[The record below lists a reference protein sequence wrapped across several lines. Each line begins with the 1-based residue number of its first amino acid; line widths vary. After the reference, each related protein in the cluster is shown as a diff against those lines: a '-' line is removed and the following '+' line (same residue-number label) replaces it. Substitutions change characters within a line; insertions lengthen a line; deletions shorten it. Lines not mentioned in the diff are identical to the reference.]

1 MKGQKFLDLLL
12 VNGFKETTL
21 KYDAD
26 RYSKSDLTNI
36 YNESQKRTFEKNH
49 FMITFDYKN
58 IAINCATGMDGCA
71 HRLSLEELSIE
82 EVTMI
87 LLLSE
92 LKGTQRYIFKD
103 YHSDFKSFYTKLQ
116 TEMQHSVP
124 SGKKKRVLQLQS
136 DAQKIYNNLLEQMD

>member
-58 IAINCATGMDGCA
+58 VAINCATGMDV
-71 HRLSLEELSIE
+71 LI
-82 EVTMI
+82 
-87 LLLSE
+87 
-92 LKGTQRYIFKD
+92 D
-103 YHSDFKSFYTKLQ
+103 YH
-116 TEMQHSVP
+116 
-124 SGKKKRVLQLQS
+124 
-136 DAQKIYNNLLEQMD
+136 